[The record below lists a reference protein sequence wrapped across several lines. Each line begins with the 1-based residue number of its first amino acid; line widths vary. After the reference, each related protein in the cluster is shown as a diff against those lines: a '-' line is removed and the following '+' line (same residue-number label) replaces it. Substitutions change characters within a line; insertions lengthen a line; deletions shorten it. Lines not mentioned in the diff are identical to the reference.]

1 MSDALGSHPSCLVAL
16 VFCDVEEKDN
26 GKQEDDQKDC
36 EGRGHVVVLCG
47 GVVVLGT
54 VVLCTPAH

>member
-1 MSDALGSHPSCLVAL
+1 MSDALGCHPSCLVL
-16 VFCDVEEKDN
+16 VVLSDVEEEDN

-36 EGRGHVVVLCG
+36 ESRGHVVGCG
-47 GVVVLGT
+47 GVVVLRS